1 MVEEAF
7 ESRGGRAGTAGRV
20 IGGALFLLILLGPTP
35 AGLNPAGQ
43 RLAAVTL
50 LMAVWWLTQAI
61 PIAATSLIPLVA
73 FPLLGIQSAGDVSA
87 SYINRSIFLFLGG
100 FLVALGIEKWV
111 LHRRMALHVIRVIGS
126 SPKRVV
132 LGFMLATAFLSM
144 WISNT
149 ASTLLMMPIGL
160 AMLTSLHEASGF
172 VPTKRSTA
180 EGTSERHP
188 ALDELATV
196 LMLGIAYSASIGGLT
211 TLVGTPTNI
220 AFLEIFQTT
229 FPAAPRISV
238 GQWMATMVPL
248 GAMMLIAAWAL
259 LVRRL
264 PRIPGAENLNRRFFT
279 DRLRS
284 LGPPTRAEV
293 MMFAVFG
300 MTAWLWMFR
309 TPLKLSRTFQ
319 LPGWG
324 PWLTDRLSGWN
335 VAPGDIDDSTVAIAM
350 ALLLFLLPAGSRD
363 EKGRRQALMDWK
375 TARRLPWGLLLLF
388 GGGFAIAGGFK
399 ATGLSAWLGDQF
411 ADGLSAQPVWLI
423 VIGTCLM
430 MTFLTEFTSNVA
442 TVSTL
447 MPILAAAA
455 VKMQMDPRLIMI
467 AAAVSASCAFMLPI
481 ATPPNAIVF
490 GSGQVG
496 MGRMARSGL
505 ALNLLGVLLVTA
517 VTLGLL
523 IPQFGISLDGLPTW
537 AEAAAVAPGL
547 R

>member
-7 ESRGGRAGTAGRV
+7 ESRGGWAGTAGRV
-20 IGGALFLLILLGPTP
+20 IGGALFVAILFGPNP
-35 AGLNPAGQ
+35 AGLNPAGR

-61 PIAATSLIPLVA
+61 PIAATSLIPLVT
-73 FPLLGIQSAGDVSA
+73 FPLLGIQSAGQVSA
-87 SYINRSIFLFLGG
+87 AYINRSIFLFLGG
-100 FLVALGIEKWV
+100 FLIAMGIEKWG
-111 LHRRMALHVIRVIGS
+111 LHRRMALHVIRVLGS

-172 VPTKRSTA
+172 VPAKPSVA
-180 EGTSERHP
+180 GVASERHP
-188 ALDELATV
+188 ALEELSTV
-196 LMLGIAYSASIGGLT
+196 LMLAIAYSASIGGLT

-220 AFLEIFQTT
+220 AFVEIFQTT
-229 FPAAPRISV
+229 FPQAPQISV

-248 GAMMLIAAWAL
+248 GIVMLFAAWAL

-264 PRIPGAENLNRRFFT
+264 PAIPGAETLNRRFFT
-279 DRLRS
+279 ERLRS
-284 LGPPTRAEV
+284 LGAPTRAEV
-293 MMFAVFG
+293 MMFAIFG

-309 TPLKLSRTFQ
+309 TPLKLGRTVQ

-324 PWLTDRLSGWN
+324 PWLTERLSGWN
-335 VAPGDIDDSTVAIAM
+335 VSPGAIDDSTVAIAM
-350 ALLLFLLPAGSRD
+350 ALVLFILPAGSRD
-363 EKGRRQALMDWK
+363 AEGRRQALMDWK

-388 GGGFAIAGGFK
+388 GGGFAIADGFK
-399 ATGLSAWLGDQF
+399 ATGLSAWLGDRF
-411 ADGLSAQPVWLI
+411 AGGLSTQPVWLI

-430 MTFLTEFTSNVA
+430 MTLLTEFTSNVA
-442 TVSTL
+442 TVTTL

-455 VKMQMDPRLIMI
+455 VKMQLDPRLIMI
-467 AAAVSASCAFMLPI
+467 PAAVSASCAFMLPI

-490 GSGQVG
+490 GSGQVE
-496 MGRMARSGL
+496 MSRMARSGL

-517 VTLGLL
+517 ITLGLL
-523 IPQFGISLDGLPTW
+523 VPQFGISLDSLPVWT
-537 AEAAAVAPGL
+537 EA

>member
-7 ESRGGRAGTAGRV
+7 ESRGGRTGAVGRV
-20 IGGALFLLILLGPTP
+20 VGGALFLLILLGPNP
-35 AGLNPAGQ
+35 AGLNPSGR

-73 FPLLGIQSAGDVSA
+73 FPLLGVQSAAQVSA
-87 SYINRSIFLFLGG
+87 AYINRSIFLFLGG
-100 FLVALGIEKWV
+100 FIVAMGIEKWG
-111 LHRRMALHVIRVIGS
+111 LHRRMALHVIRVLGS

-172 VPTKRSTA
+172 VSVEPPA
-180 EGTSERHP
+180 ADGTPQRHP
-188 ALDELATV
+188 ALEELATV
-196 LMLGIAYSASIGGLT
+196 LMLAIAYSASIGGLT

-220 AFLEIFQTT
+220 AFAEIFQTT
-229 FPAAPRISV
+229 FPAAPAISV

-248 GAMMLIAAWAL
+248 GVAMLIAAWLL

-264 PRIPGAENLNRRFFT
+264 PPIPGAETLNRRFFA

-284 LGPPTRAEV
+284 LGAPSRAEL

-309 TPLKLSRTFQ
+309 TPLQLGRTLQ

-324 PWLTDRLSGWN
+324 PWLTGRLSGWH
-335 VAPGDIDDSTVAIAM
+335 VAPGAIDDSTVAIAM
-350 ALLLFLLPAGSRD
+350 ALLMFILPAGSPD
-363 EKGRRQALMDWK
+363 AEGRRQALMDWK
-375 TARRLPWGLLLLF
+375 TARGLPWGLLLLF

-399 ATGLSAWLGDQF
+399 ATGLSAWLGDRF
-411 ADGLSAQPVWLI
+411 AVGLSTQPIWLI

-442 TVSTL
+442 TVTTL

-467 AAAVSASCAFMLPI
+467 PATVSASCAFMLPI

-490 GSGQVG
+490 GSSQVS

-517 VTLGLL
+517 VTLMLL
-523 IPQFGISLDGLPTW
+523 VPQFGIALEGLPTW
-537 AEAAAVAPGL
+537 ITPP